1 MIFFAMKLRYWC
13 LILLVLFIGSFVC
26 RANADD
32 RFISPGIKF
41 GYTFGEGGGITI
53 GAEVSYIIWYK
64 HAANAV
70 VLNYD
75 ICGNEDKL
83 QFNKL
88 HLGYQV
94 SSVVGIEAGPTII
107 WQDGVTSYGMS
118 ITPFAGL
125 IIPYAYYSY
134 TAAFNK
140 KQVINEAG
148 ILLKLPMA
156 VPGHEFDI
164 GLR

>member
-1 MIFFAMKLRYWC
+1 MMKYMRYWS
-13 LILLVLFIGSFVC
+13 ILLIFVMVGFVGKIS
-26 RANADD
+26 ADE

-41 GYTFGEGGGITI
+41 GYTFGENGGITI

-70 VLNYD
+70 VLNFD

-83 QFNKL
+83 QFTKL

-107 WQDGVTSYGMS
+107 WKDGVTSYGMS
-118 ITPFAGL
+118 ITPFAGF
-125 IIPYAYYSY
+125 IVPYAYYSH
-134 TAAFNK
+134 TVAFNK
-140 KQVINEAG
+140 KHEINEAG
-148 ILLKLPMA
+148 ILLKLPME
-156 VPGHEFDI
+156 VPGHEFSI
-164 GLR
+164 GFN